1 MIHHLRS
8 SAPLA
13 ILALILLLLPAAVR
27 AGDEQAWRQ
36 RVSAGDAATSSNED
50 INEEV
55 RFGREVAARMIGR
68 YGLSANDSLNRYVN
82 LVGQVLARST
92 NRPELTYHF
101 GVLNTTDINA
111 YAAPGG
117 YIFVTRG
124 ALDKMRDEAE
134 LAGVLA
140 HELTHVNEKH
150 VVRELGIRSTE
161 DSAASGLARLIGG
174 GTETARIAFS
184 QAVDKALDMLFTT
197 GYKREDEVQADQ
209 GAIMICAVAGYDP
222 SGLVRYFVRISAAK
236 GASTEVLDKTHPVYD
251 ARIALLKDTMSK
263 EGIDP
268 VAYKTRK
275 ERFAEAMK
283 KAH

>member
-13 ILALILLLLPAAVR
+13 LLALVLLLPAAVR
-27 AGDEQAWRQ
+27 AGEEQAWRQ

-209 GAIMICAVAGYDP
+209 GAITICAVAGYDP

>member
-13 ILALILLLLPAAVR
+13 LLALILLLLPAAVR

-222 SGLVRYFVRISAAK
+222 SGLVRYFERISAAK
-236 GASTEVLDKTHPVYD
+236 GKSTEVLDKTHPVYD